1 MLKFNTNTLSN
12 QLISNTTPSTFFFA
26 GRNFGDILTIEDS
39 GVSCSCTTIS
49 FPRIIEKDE
58 AFNVIV
64 TIDKTN
70 QFGVVNESAWIKVG
84 GVKHDFI
91 IKGKIV

>member
-1 MLKFNTNTLSN
+1 MLRFNTNTLHN
-12 QLISNTTPSTFFFA
+12 QVISSTSPSTFFFV

-39 GVSCSCTTIS
+39 GVSCSCTTVS

-84 GVKHDFI
+84 GVTHNFI